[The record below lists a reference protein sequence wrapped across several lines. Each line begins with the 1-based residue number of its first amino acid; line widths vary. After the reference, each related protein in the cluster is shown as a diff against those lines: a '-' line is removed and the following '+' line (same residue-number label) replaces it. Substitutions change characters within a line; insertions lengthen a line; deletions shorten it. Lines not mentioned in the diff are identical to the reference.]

1 MALLDEICELVVKG
15 HINIQ
20 SKYPPELAQ
29 KPGVEE
35 KVKEAIDQN
44 TDIGDILRKGLIA
57 GMEVVG
63 DKFSKGEYFVPE
75 MLFSA
80 KAMKAGL
87 ALLRPH
93 MVDQEAMTI
102 GKVILGT
109 IQGDMHDIGKN
120 LVAMMLE
127 GAGFEVI
134 DLGINTAPEKFLEEA
149 QKNPNALVGMSALL
163 TITMGRMRD
172 VVQLFNSKGLNNK
185 IFIGGAPVTQEYADQ
200 IGAHGF
206 APDAS
211 KAVHKAKE
219 LLKIGN

>member
-1 MALLDEICELVVKG
+1 MALLDEIKDLVVRG

-20 SKYPPELAQ
+20 SKYPPDLAQ

-35 KVKEAIDQN
+35 KVKEALDQKL
-44 TDIGDILRKGLIA
+44 DIGDILRKGLIG

-63 DKFSKGEYFVPE
+63 DRFSKGEYFVPE

-87 ALLRPH
+87 ELLRPH
-93 MVDQEAMTI
+93 MVDQEAMTL

-120 LVAMMLE
+120 LVGMMLE

-134 DLGINTAPEKFLEEA
+134 DLGINTAPEKFLEVA
-149 QKNPNALVGMSALL
+149 QQHTKALVGMSALL
-163 TITMGRMRD
+163 TITMEKMRD
-172 VVQLFNSKGLNNK
+172 VVQLFKSNGLKNK
-185 IFIGGAPVTQEYADQ
+185 IIIGGAPVTQEFSDQ
-200 IGAHGF
+200 IGAHGY

-211 KAVHKAKE
+211 QAVHKAKE
-219 LLKIGN
+219 LLGI

>member
-1 MALLDEICELVVKG
+1 MALLDEIKDLVVRG

-35 KVKEAIDQN
+35 KVKEALDQKL
-44 TDIGDILRKGLIA
+44 DIEDILRKGLID
-57 GMEVVG
+57 GMDVVG
-63 DKFSKGEYFVPE
+63 DRFSKGEYFVPE

-87 ALLRPH
+87 ALLRPF

-120 LVAMMLE
+120 LVGMMLE

-134 DLGINTAPEKFLEEA
+134 DLGINTAPEKFMEVA
-149 QKNPNALVGMSALL
+149 QQHPKALVGMSALL
-163 TITMGRMRD
+163 TITMERMRD
-172 VVQLFNSKGLNNK
+172 VVQLFKSRGLKNK
-185 IFIGGAPVTQEYADQ
+185 IIIGGAPVTQEFSDQ
-200 IGAHGF
+200 IGANGY

-211 KAVHKAKE
+211 QAVHKAKE
-219 LLKIGN
+219 LLGI